1 MVVPHKR
8 TRSDVLLTRSPL
20 AIREQALYAAVRLA
34 CVKHAAS
41 VQSEPGSNSSVQSLF
56 FFVAALP
63 RRRVVLNYSPEIEKG
78 LCLFLHSFVS
88 CEHFV
93 IYLSHLAQAIST
105 PTLIGSLFE
114 FLKSCHCF
122 RGDKDV
128 NHTEL
133 KSFLQVRS
141 KNYFFSLTFAHLA
154 EHIVR
159 AKGAHYARLFLFCQI
174 SMTPSRARRSFLRK
188 RNCAVV
194 GIIAAARPA
203 RYV

>member
-122 RGDKDV
+122 RGDKDA

-141 KNYFFSLTFAHLA
+141 KNYFFRSLLRISQNTSF
-154 EHIVR
+154 VR
-159 AKGAHYARLFLFCQI
+159 RVRI
-174 SMTPSRARRSFLRK
+174 MRAYFYFVKFR
-188 RNCAVV
+188 
-194 GIIAAARPA
+194 
-203 RYV
+203 

>member
-105 PTLIGSLFE
+105 PTLIGSFE
-114 FLKSCHCF
+114 FLKNSYC
-122 RGDKDV
+122 
-128 NHTEL
+128 
-133 KSFLQVRS
+133 S
-141 KNYFFSLTFAHLA
+141 
-154 EHIVR
+154 VR
-159 AKGAHYARLFLFCQI
+159 ATKTEIMTHMISSCQAKEEIFYFLPFFM
-174 SMTPSRARRSFLRK
+174 SHLT
-188 RNCAVV
+188 
-194 GIIAAARPA
+194 
-203 RYV
+203 

>member
-1 MVVPHKR
+1 M
-8 TRSDVLLTRSPL
+8 
-20 AIREQALYAAVRLA
+20 
-34 CVKHAAS
+34 
-41 VQSEPGSNSSVQSLF
+41 
-56 FFVAALP
+56 
-63 RRRVVLNYSPEIEKG
+63 LNYSPEIEKG

-159 AKGAHYARLFLFCQI
+159 AKGAHYARLFLTCQDRDAFFVF
-174 SMTPSRARRSFLRK
+174 SNGFSTYSTQFVDKPP
-188 RNCAVV
+188 
-194 GIIAAARPA
+194 RPA
-203 RYV
+203 GKYLKPRPIFRVPKI

>member
-1 MVVPHKR
+1 M
-8 TRSDVLLTRSPL
+8 
-20 AIREQALYAAVRLA
+20 
-34 CVKHAAS
+34 
-41 VQSEPGSNSSVQSLF
+41 
-56 FFVAALP
+56 
-63 RRRVVLNYSPEIEKG
+63 LNYSPEIEKG

-114 FLKSCHCF
+114 FLKSRHCF

-141 KNYFFSLTFAHLA
+141 KNYFFIFRTTHKKRS
-154 EHIVR
+154 ESSE
-159 AKGAHYARLFLFCQI
+159 LFLLVAEGGFEPP
-174 SMTPSRARRSFLRK
+174 TFGL
-188 RNCAVV
+188 
-194 GIIAAARPA
+194 
-203 RYV
+203 

>member
-1 MVVPHKR
+1 M
-8 TRSDVLLTRSPL
+8 
-20 AIREQALYAAVRLA
+20 
-34 CVKHAAS
+34 
-41 VQSEPGSNSSVQSLF
+41 
-56 FFVAALP
+56 P

-114 FLKSCHCF
+114 FLKSRRCF

-141 KNYFFSLTFAHLA
+141 KNYFSF
-154 EHIVR
+154 R
-159 AKGAHYARLFLFCQI
+159 FCVLRRTCRSCEGCALCALIFDLSSPGRIFCVFQRVFHVFHAI
-174 SMTPSRARRSFLRK
+174 CGQTPSVCRQVSETSHIFSRA
-188 RNCAVV
+188 
-194 GIIAAARPA
+194 
-203 RYV
+203 